1 MKPAFDQTSI
11 RKVLLKAVQSG
22 WFTVEMLDKPSAGF
36 IACTAVDRRTFPSGY
51 EGVQFRNLL
60 RDMDTPMEAVQAVP
74 DPKDFD
80 TVLPPTNPPTQ
91 DSKLPLTLDEEE
103 GPAPVQ
109 TGGKAH
115 AADEHPDQPDE
126 LQAAPGSEGLPW

>member
-1 MKPAFDQTSI
+1 MRHVVDPGML
-11 RKVLLKAVQSG
+11 RLLRRGVESGLWTLENLDTPSPGFVQ
-22 WFTVEMLDKPSAGF
+22 
-36 IACTAVDRRTFPSGY
+36 CTAVDREWFKGGY

-60 RDMDTPMEAVQAVP
+60 RDMPAVESVQAVP

-80 TVLPPTNPPTQ
+80 TVLLPTNPPTQ

-109 TGGKAH
+109 TGGTAH
-115 AADEHPDQPDE
+115 AADEHPNQPDE
-126 LQAAPGSEGLPW
+126 LQPVAGPEALPW

>member
-1 MKPAFDQTSI
+1 MKLNNIADTTRI
-11 RKVLLKAVQSG
+11 LRDGIEKG
-22 WFTVEMLDKPSAGF
+22 YWTIENLDTPSPGF
-36 IACTAVDRRTFPSGY
+36 RTCTAVDRETFPGGY

-60 RDMDTPMEAVQAVP
+60 RDMPAVESVQAVP

-103 GPAPVQ
+103 GPAPIHA
-109 TGGKAH
+109 GGKAH

-126 LQAAPGSEGLPW
+126 LQAASGFEALPW

>member
-1 MKPAFDQTSI
+1 MKHCIDPSLI
-11 RKVLLKAVQSG
+11 RMLRHG
-22 WFTVEMLDKPSAGF
+22 VEVGLWTLEDLDTPSPGF
-36 IACTAVDRRTFPSGY
+36 RTCTAIDRRTFPSGY

-60 RDMDTPMEAVQAVP
+60 RDMPAVESVQAVP

-109 TGGKAH
+109 TGGTAH

>member
-1 MKPAFDQTSI
+1 MEHCIDPSLI
-11 RKVLLKAVQSG
+11 RLLRRGVESG
-22 WFTVEMLDKPSAGF
+22 LWTLEDLDTPSPGF
-36 IACTAVDRRTFPSGY
+36 RNCTAVDRRTFPSGY

-60 RDMDTPMEAVQAVP
+60 RDMPAVESVQAVP

-80 TVLPPTNPPTQ
+80 TVLPPSDTPTQ
-91 DSKLPLTLDEEE
+91 GSKLPLTLDEEE
-103 GPAPVQ
+103 GPAPIQ

-126 LQAAPGSEGLPW
+126 LQAAAGFEALPW

>member
-1 MKPAFDQTSI
+1 MNHVVDPNML
-11 RKVLLKAVQSG
+11 RLLRRGVESG
-22 WFTVEMLDKPSAGF
+22 LWTLEDLDTPSPGF
-36 IACTAVDRRTFPSGY
+36 RNCTAVDRRTFPSGY

-60 RDMDTPMEAVQAVP
+60 RDMPAVESVQAVP

-80 TVLPPTNPPTQ
+80 TVLPPSDTPTQ
-91 DSKLPLTLDEEE
+91 ASKLPLTLDEEE

-126 LQAAPGSEGLPW
+126 LQAAAGSQALPW

>member
-1 MKPAFDQTSI
+1 MD
-11 RKVLLKAVQSG
+11 LKALLRRG
-22 WFTVEMLDKPSAGF
+22 VEQGYWTLEDLDRPSPGF
-36 IACTAVDRRTFPSGY
+36 VTCTHVDRETFPGGY

-60 RDMDTPMEAVQAVP
+60 RDTAQPHPETVQVIA
-74 DPKDFD
+74 DKD
-80 TVLPPTNPPTQ
+80 LPPMAHGITPAYAP
-91 DSKLPLTLDEEE
+91 KLPLTLDEEE

-126 LQAAPGSEGLPW
+126 LQAASGFEALPW